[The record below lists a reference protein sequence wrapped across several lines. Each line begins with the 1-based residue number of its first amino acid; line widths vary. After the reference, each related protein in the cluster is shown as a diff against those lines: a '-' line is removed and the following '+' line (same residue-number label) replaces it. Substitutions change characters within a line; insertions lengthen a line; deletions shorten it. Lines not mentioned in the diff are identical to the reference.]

1 MDLHVH
7 GKAGACEAA
16 AGEEYGRRTPA
27 AGGGE
32 GGAEL
37 AEVGEVVVAVVGEAE
52 LHDLSAD
59 VLGQGGPALVGRG
72 GGGRVGL
79 AAVSPDGGGGRETII
94 VCEPGD
100 GVGVV
105 VDAYEDA
112 FGGIGS
118 PGARAEAER
127 GEVAGLAV
135 AASAHGVHD
144 HDGGGRGRRG
154 AAQTD
159 GADRHRPQLR
169 CVGWTGLSWQFFL
182 LSSGGLGF
190 PRWPASSLQAER
202 RPGLKKN
209 FSVILKDNPSTVTPY
224 PNS

>member
-1 MDLHVH
+1 MDLNVH
-7 GKAGACEAA
+7 GKAGACGAA
-16 AGEEYGRRTPA
+16 AREEYGRRPPA

-37 AEVGEVVVAVVGEAE
+37 AEVGEVVVAIVGEAE
-52 LHDLSAD
+52 LQDLSAD

-72 GGGRVGL
+72 GGGRGRL

-154 AAQTD
+154 AARRRQTPQTD
-159 GADRHRPQLR
+159 TGHS
-169 CVGWTGLSWQFFL
+169 CVALNGMGCHGSFFVIFWWAGLPEMTSFEFT
-182 LSSGGLGF
+182 S
-190 PRWPASSLQAER
+190 
-202 RPGLKKN
+202 
-209 FSVILKDNPSTVTPY
+209 
-224 PNS
+224 

>member
-1 MDLHVH
+1 MDLDVH
-7 GKAGACEAA
+7 GKAGACGAA
-16 AGEEYGRRTPA
+16 AGEEYGRGPPA

-37 AEVGEVVVAVVGEAE
+37 AEVGEIVVAVVGEAE
-52 LHDLSAD
+52 LQDLSAD

-72 GGGRVGL
+72 GGGRGGL

-154 AAQTD
+154 EAGRRQTQATAA
-159 GADRHRPQLR
+159 LR
-169 CVGWTGLSWQFFL
+169 WMDWAVMAVFFGYLLVGWGAGL
-182 LSSGGLGF
+182 
-190 PRWPASSLQAER
+190 PEMASFEFTS
-202 RPGLKKN
+202 
-209 FSVILKDNPSTVTPY
+209 
-224 PNS
+224 